1 MTWIPN
7 SKGSADSIPLNATE
21 KIFAYATTLLFP
33 VGIRKQ
39 VLFLGNRLIVTMLRM
54 IDPENTNIEVEESS
68 PLVSQLSTES
78 CKFSYLIADY
88 GL

>member
-1 MTWIPN
+1 MVTWIPN
-7 SKGSADSIPLNATE
+7 SKGSADSIVLNATD

-54 IDPENTNIEVEESS
+54 IDPENTNIEVEGS
-68 PLVSQLSTES
+68 PPLISQLSTES
-78 CKFSYLIADY
+78 CKFSYLIAE
-88 GL
+88 

>member
-7 SKGSADSIPLNATE
+7 SKGSADSIALNATE

-54 IDPENTNIEVEESS
+54 TDPENTNIEVEESS
-68 PLVSQLSTES
+68 PLIYT
-78 CKFSYLIADY
+78 SYLQSRVSSHI
-88 GL
+88 